1 MMCCDRGPVGE
12 RAATTGVWG
21 EHNAK
26 VGQEIDRILAQLK
39 DEGAVEKLFAIAEA
53 MNAMGD
59 PPAPGKEQEP
69 QTTNQDI
76 Q

>member
-1 MMCCDRGPVGE
+1 MMCCDRGPVGD

-59 PPAPGKEQEP
+59 PALHRQRAGP